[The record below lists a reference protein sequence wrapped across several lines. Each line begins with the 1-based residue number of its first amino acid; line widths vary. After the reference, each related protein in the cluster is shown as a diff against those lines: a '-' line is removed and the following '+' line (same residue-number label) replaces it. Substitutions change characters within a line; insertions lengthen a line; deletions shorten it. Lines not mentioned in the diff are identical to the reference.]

1 MNKYKPVIAGVLAVV
16 VPIVAYLLQVD
27 PLSLCK
33 GNLPT
38 VTVNPQQLDAGVQ

>member
-1 MNKYKPVIAGVLAVV
+1 MQKYKNVVLTVFAVLA
-16 VPIVAYLLQVD
+16 PIVAYLFQVD

-38 VTVNPQQLDAGVQ
+38 VTVHPNAPDAGQ